1 MSFVRYGLSAL
12 IAAALALFI
21 LAAPAPRAA
30 HADGHEFGGIGLA
43 FVFHRAALNDGL
55 GYTIDGAT
63 VPREGEAYEGWLVNS
78 ATGERVS
85 TGVMD
90 VDEEGSIFH
99 LYATPDGSS
108 IFELGY
114 DTVEITREPAPDD
127 DPGPGETLY
136 SYTQPEALL
145 DEVRHLLSRGL
156 PPERAGE
163 RGPGDP
169 DRPGDLV
176 VLFNEIGAAL
186 RLANAAMEAETLDAF
201 RAIVR
206 ELLALDE
213 RLLLEEAA
221 IHTELILG
229 AHGLATDVTAGLLDG
244 NIATAEGW
252 TLRARA
258 MARAALAADSLAAG
272 RAALDGAADA
282 LTSARGAVAGAQE
295 WAQGFA
301 VFHVPAIPETPE
313 SEFGGVLP
321 FAESNEAIRK
331 EIATAANPFGG
342 FGRILVRSVAA
353 SSDSLS
359 YRLNGVAVPRE
370 GEAYEGW
377 LVNSA
382 TGERV
387 STGVMEVRGSR
398 IVHLY
403 RSPGGENIIELGY
416 DTVEITREPTPDDDP
431 GPGELVYAYTQPE
444 ALLNE
449 VQHLLSHGLPPERA
463 GEPGPGDPGRPGD
476 FEVLEAEFGEAIG
489 LAEAALAAETLDAFR
504 DAVRA
509 LIAVDEQLLL
519 EEAGV
524 HAELLAGVHG
534 PRVDLEVTMM
544 ERHTS
549 NAETRTLRVRGLAE
563 AALAADS
570 LEAGKAALGGAVSE
584 LRVGRASVAEA
595 AGWAQSLMAFLA
607 PSPPDGGDAAADGED
622 AAADGED
629 AAADGEDAA
638 ADGDGMAA
646 PPPPSSG
653 NAGLAAGGGA
663 AGWRWAALIA
673 AIGATA
679 AAAAC
684 ARRGA
689 GRRRAVS

>member
-1 MSFVRYGLSAL
+1 MPFVRYGLPAL
-12 IAAALALFI
+12 IAALALFV

-30 HADGHEFGGIGLA
+30 HADGHGFGGIGLA

-85 TGVMD
+85 TGVME

-114 DTVEITREPAPDD
+114 DTVEITREPSPDG
-127 DPGPGETLY
+127 DPAPGETLY

-145 DEVRHLLSRGL
+145 DEVSHLLS
-156 PPERAGE
+156 
-163 RGPGDP
+163 GDP

-176 VLFNEIGAAL
+176 VLFGEIGAAL
-186 RLANAAMEAETLDAF
+186 RLAAAAMEAETLDAF

-213 RLLLEEAA
+213 RLLLEESA
-221 IHTELILG
+221 IHTELIAG
-229 AHGLATDVTAGLLDG
+229 AHGLATDVTAGLVDG

-258 MARAALAADSLAAG
+258 RAEAALAADSLDAG
-272 RAALDGAADA
+272 KAALGGAADA
-282 LTSARGAVAGAQE
+282 LASARGAVASAQE

-301 VFHVPAIPETPE
+301 VFHVPAIPEA
-313 SEFGGVLP
+313 EFSGVLP
-321 FAESNEAIRK
+321 FAESNEAIRQ

-353 SSDSLS
+353 SSDGLS
-359 YRLNGVAVPRE
+359 YRLSGVAAPRE

-398 IVHLY
+398 IAHLY
-403 RSPGGENIIELGY
+403 SSPGGENILELGY
-416 DTVEITREPTPDDDP
+416 DTVEITREPAPDDDP
-431 GPGELVYAYTQPE
+431 GPAELVYAYTQPE

-463 GEPGPGDPGRPGD
+463 GERGPGDPDRPGD
-476 FEVLEAEFGEAIG
+476 FEVLEAAFGEAIG
-489 LAEAALAAETLDAFR
+489 LAETALAAETLDAFR

-509 LIAVDEQLLL
+509 LIAVDERLLL

-534 PRVDLEVTMM
+534 PRVDLEVEMM

-549 NAETRTLRVRGLAE
+549 NAEARTLRVRGQAR
-563 AALAADS
+563 AALEADS

-607 PSPPDGGDAAADGED
+607 PSPPPPGDAMSGDGG
-622 AAADGED
+622 
-629 AAADGEDAA
+629 
-638 ADGDGMAA
+638 MAMPA
-646 PPPPSSG
+646 PPSDG
-653 NAGLAAGGGA
+653 NAGLAADGGA
-663 AGWRWAALIA
+663 SGWRWAALIA
-673 AIGATA
+673 ALGATA
-679 AAAAC
+679 AAAAYS
-684 ARRGA
+684 RRDA
-689 GRRRAVS
+689 GRCRAA